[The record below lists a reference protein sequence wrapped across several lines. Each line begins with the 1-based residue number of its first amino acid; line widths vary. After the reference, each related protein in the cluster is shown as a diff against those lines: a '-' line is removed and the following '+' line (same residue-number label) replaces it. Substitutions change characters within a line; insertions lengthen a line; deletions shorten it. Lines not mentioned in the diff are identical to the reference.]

1 MAAHDGASSH
11 AGLCR
16 AFARWF
22 LLGWVM
28 LVGCGTTGSAVPA
41 PGRWEGPWLVS
52 PQGRFRTT
60 IYYGPWQCRQDV
72 MTSCQRECASQGHR
86 LMGCIWL
93 ADMRFD
99 WEGSL
104 VILPIPVK
112 AGSRF
117 PLSHCCCDY
126 PIVAGTSSRRQ
137 QWDNIRDTFRRQ
149 WGRRFGNWPT
159 DADGNNW
166 PGHHI
171 HDLQHG
177 GPPVNPS
184 NILPV
189 ATDIH
194 ATFTDAY
201 PQCYAGGGRW
211 TFVGPDRPYAD

>member
-1 MAAHDGASSH
+1 M
-11 AGLCR
+11 
-16 AFARWF
+16 
-22 LLGWVM
+22 
-28 LVGCGTTGSAVPA
+28 
-41 PGRWEGPWLVS
+41 S

-93 ADMRFD
+93 ADMKFD

-104 VILPIPVK
+104 V
-112 AGSRF
+112 
-117 PLSHCCCDY
+117 
-126 PIVAGTSSRRQ
+126 GTSSRRQ
-137 QWDNIRDTFRRQ
+137 QWENIRDTFRRQ
-149 WGRRFGNWPT
+149 WSRRFGNWPT

-171 HDLQHG
+171 HDFQHG
-177 GPPVNPS
+177 GPPVNPN

-189 ATDIH
+189 AVDIH